1 MTEIIKLSVN
11 SINGETIQTCSAREL
26 HKFLE
31 VKTQFKDWIARRI
44 EDFNFREGED
54 FCSDLSE
61 SSGGRPSKEYF
72 LTLSMAKELCMVE
85 RMPKGKEARLYFI
98 ECERVAKEK
107 VQQSAA
113 NILSDKMSCIFMLAD
128 RLAKQFHV
136 PQERMT
142 VHTLAS
148 IEKTVGIDTASLLAA
163 IPSVPVKEA
172 AHFNSTELGKRCAP
186 TLSHKE
192 VNKRLAIL
200 GFIEP
205 LEKGWRLTEA
215 GARYG
220 ENRPYERN
228 NHNGFQILWRDAVL
242 PLLQEN
248 REWFE
253 TSTK

>member
-1 MTEIIKLSVN
+1 MTKLIEISTTN
-11 SINGETIQTCSAREL
+11 FNGDAVQTCSAREL

-54 FCSDLSE
+54 FCSDLGE

-85 RMPKGKEARLYFI
+85 RTPKGKEARLYFI

-113 NILSDKMSCIFMLAD
+113 NILSDKVSCIFMLAD

-136 PQERMT
+136 PKERMA
-142 VHTLAS
+142 VHALAS
-148 IEKTVGIDTASLLAA
+148 VEKTIGIDTAPLLAV

-172 AHFNSTELGKRCAP
+172 ALFNPTELGKRCTPPLGPKA
-186 TLSHKE
+186 
-192 VNKRLAIL
+192 VNKKLAVL
-200 GFIEP
+200 GLIEP

-220 ENRPYERN
+220 ENHPYERN
-228 NHNGFQILWRDAVL
+228 NHNGFQILWRDAVP